1 MRRGR
6 AGRAGAEVARP
17 VPLEAGVDLPSTVD
31 EQVAWLAAAGLEPRV
46 VLAQDDLAIITADRA

>member
-1 MRRGR
+1 MWSCRSTRWRG
-6 AGRAGAEVARP
+6 P

-46 VLAQDDLAIITADRA
+46 VVAHDDLAIITADRP